1 MSCYCDAALSLPEA
15 LDKIQELHQSIA
27 ALSEELDNAKWVA
40 HTAWDY
46 IAEGCFG
53 DEITMGDPDTPEWD
67 LWIKKM
73 VWEEVVHQNPWVK
86 ETPGEENR

>member
-1 MSCYCDAALSLPEA
+1 MSEDLRPLTLPEA
-15 LDKIQELHQSIA
+15 LHKIQELHRQVA
-27 ALSEELDNAKWVA
+27 ALGEELDNAKWVA

-53 DEITMGDPDTPEWD
+53 GEITMGDPDTPEWG

-73 VWEEVVHQNPWVK
+73 VWEEVVHRNPWVK
-86 ETPGEENR
+86 EAPP